1 EEGKDYTL
9 EVTTDNETGQQ
20 KIVVKMAHI
29 EAPYY
34 MEYRSLVTSSAAG
47 STDTVSN
54 QVSITGNGSEVVH
67 GDDNGDVVVDIDHSG
82 GHATGTKGKIQLKKT
97 AMDET
102 TILAGAH
109 FQIWDQ
115 AKTQVLREGTVDAT
129 GVITFGGLPQG
140 QYILVETK

>member
-1 EEGKDYTL
+1 
-9 EVTTDNETGQQ
+9 
-20 KIVVKMAHI
+20 M
-29 EAPYY
+29 
-34 MEYRSLVTSSAAG
+34 
-47 STDTVSN
+47 
-54 QVSITGNGSEVVH
+54 SITGNGSEVVH

-129 GVITFGGLPQG
+129 GLSHLVGCHKGNTFWWRQKH
-140 QYILVETK
+140 QKAIQFRTN

>member
-1 EEGKDYTL
+1 
-9 EVTTDNETGQQ
+9 
-20 KIVVKMAHI
+20 MAHI

-34 MEYRSLVTSSAAG
+34 MEYRSLVTSSAG
-47 STDTVSN
+47 EYRHGIQ

-115 AKTQVLREGTVDAT
+115 AKTQVPREGTVDAT

-140 QYILVETK
+140 QYILVGDKSTRRLYSFGRIS

>member
-1 EEGKDYTL
+1 
-9 EVTTDNETGQQ
+9 
-20 KIVVKMAHI
+20 MAHI

-82 GHATGTKGKIQLKKT
+82 GHATGLK
-97 AMDET
+97 
-102 TILAGAH
+102 
-109 FQIWDQ
+109 
-115 AKTQVLREGTVDAT
+115 AK
-129 GVITFGGLPQG
+129 FS
-140 QYILVETK
+140 

>member
-1 EEGKDYTL
+1 
-9 EVTTDNETGQQ
+9 
-20 KIVVKMAHI
+20 MAHI

-47 STDTVSN
+47 VQTRYPT
-54 QVSITGNGSEVVH
+54 VSITGNGSEVVH

-115 AKTQVLREGTVDAT
+115 AKTQVHVK
-129 GVITFGGLPQG
+129 VQ
-140 QYILVETK
+140 

>member
-1 EEGKDYTL
+1 
-9 EVTTDNETGQQ
+9 
-20 KIVVKMAHI
+20 
-29 EAPYY
+29 
-34 MEYRSLVTSSAAG
+34 
-47 STDTVSN
+47 
-54 QVSITGNGSEVVH
+54 ITGNGSEVVH

-97 AMDET
+97 AMDGT

-140 QYILVETK
+140 

>member
-1 EEGKDYTL
+1 MKQ
-9 EVTTDNETGQQ
+9 DN
-20 KIVVKMAHI
+20 KKLSLKWPI

-82 GHATGTKGKIQLKKT
+82 GHATGTKGKIQLKKQPW
-97 AMDET
+97 MGR
-102 TILAGAH
+102 L
-109 FQIWDQ
+109 F
-115 AKTQVLREGTVDAT
+115 
-129 GVITFGGLPQG
+129 
-140 QYILVETK
+140 